1 MSKLVLASSSPF
13 RKEVLSRLG
22 IPFDTISPDADETML
37 ADESPSALVVRLAK
51 LKAEAVASD
60 YSDALIIG
68 SDQVAALDGNILGKP
83 GNHEKAVQQ
92 LQQASGR
99 SVMFYT
105 GLCLLNS
112 KTGITQTDYSIFT
125 VNFRKLNAEQIE
137 NYLQKEKPYN
147 CAGSFKSEAL
157 GSALFDS
164 LDGNDPTSLIGLP
177 LIKLIRML
185 ENEGVRVI

>member
-1 MSKLVLASSSPF
+1 MSKLILASSSPF

-22 IPFDTISPDADETML
+22 IPFDTVSPDADESML
-37 ADESPSALVVRLAK
+37 ADELPSKLVVRLAK
-51 LKAEAVASD
+51 LKAEAVAND
-60 YSDALIIG
+60 YPDALIIG

-83 GNHEKAVQQ
+83 GDHENAVRQ
-92 LQQASGR
+92 LEQASGR
-99 SVMFYT
+99 NVMFYT

-112 KTGITQTDYSIFT
+112 KTGISQSDYSIFT
-125 VNFRKLNAEQIE
+125 VTFRKLTADQIE

-157 GSALFDS
+157 GSALFET
-164 LDGNDPTSLIGLP
+164 LDGKDPTSLIGLP

>member
-1 MSKLVLASSSPF
+1 MKLVLASSSPF

-22 IPFDTISPDADETML
+22 LPFDTVSPNADETVR
-37 ADESPSALVVRLAK
+37 ENEPPSELVVRLAS
-51 LKAEAVASD
+51 LKAETAAHD
-60 YSDALIIG
+60 YPDALIIG
-68 SDQVAALDGNILGKP
+68 SDQVAALDGRILGKP
-83 GNHEKAVQQ
+83 GDHQKAVQQ
-92 LQQASGR
+92 LQMASGR

-112 KTGITQTDYSIFT
+112 KTGISQTDYSIFT
-125 VNFRKLNAEQIE
+125 VKFRDLTDEQIE

-164 LDGNDPTSLIGLP
+164 LDGDDPTSLIGLP

-185 ENEGVRVI
+185 EHEGVRVI